1 MSPVTGRHAGP
12 TRRRTLVTASVVTAG
27 ALATS
32 ACQGLY
38 GMALPGSIGGPGTYQ
53 VSAVFRDVADLVPQ
67 SAVKVGD
74 VTVGSVRTIRV
85 DGWDALV
92 VMQIKDSVQLPANA
106 VADIQQTSL
115 LGEKYVAL
123 APPTTVVAQGRL
135 AHDAVIP
142 LARTGLAP
150 EVEQVLGA
158 LALLLNGGGVAQLKT
173 ITVELNKALSGREGV
188 VRDLIV
194 RLNVFIGTLDAQ
206 KSQVVRALDGLDRL
220 SALLAAQRQTIG
232 TAIDRIGPALG
243 VLADQQAQLTRML
256 TALAQLGTVG
266 TRVIA
271 ASTNATVA
279 DLAALRPI
287 LTTLNEAGANLPN
300 ALDLLVTYP
309 FTQGTVTAMKGDY
322 TNLSLRLRLN
332 LTDLYGMLV
341 GPSPGPSLPVPVPTT
356 PVPTPVPTSVPTSVP
371 TLPGLPLPTPTLTVP
386 PLTSGTS
393 GGSAFC
399 PPLCLSGVSARTTG
413 DPGYDPGLAALLVG
427 GYV

>member
-1 MSPVTGRHAGP
+1 MSPVSGRRARL
-12 TRRRTLVTASVVTAG
+12 TWRRVLATTSVVTAA

-32 ACQGLY
+32 GCQGLY
-38 GMALPGSIGGPGTYQ
+38 GVTLPGSIGGAGTYQ

-67 SAVKVGD
+67 SSVKVGD
-74 VTVGSVRTIRV
+74 ITVGSVRAIRV

-92 VMQIKDSVQLPANA
+92 VMQVKDSVRLPANA
-106 VADIQQTSL
+106 VADIEQTSL

-123 APPTTVVAQGRL
+123 GPPTTVPAHGRL
-135 AHDAVIP
+135 APGAVIP
-142 LARTGLAP
+142 MERTGLNP

-173 ITVELNKALSGREGV
+173 ITVELNKALSGREDV
-188 VRDLIV
+188 VRDLIA
-194 RLNVFIGTLDAQ
+194 RLNVFIGTLDTQ
-206 KSQVVRALDGLDRL
+206 KSQIVRALDALDRL
-220 SALLAAQRQTIG
+220 SARLAAQRATIG
-232 TAIDRIGPALG
+232 TAIDQIGPALG

-266 TRVIA
+266 TRVIT
-271 ASTNATVA
+271 ASTDATVA

-287 LTTLNEAGANLPN
+287 LTTLNQAGADLPN

-309 FTQGTVTAMKGDY
+309 FTQGTLAAMRGDY

-341 GPSPGPSLPVPVPTT
+341 GPSPGPPS
-356 PVPTPVPTSVPTSVP
+356 PVPTPLPSAPVPTPLPIPVPSP
-371 TLPGLPLPTPTLTVP
+371 TLPGVPLPTPTLTTP
-386 PLTSGTS
+386 PPPTATSGA
-393 GGSAFC
+393 GSLC
-399 PPLCLSGVSARTTG
+399 PPLCLSGVSMPTAAE
-413 DPGYDPGLAALLVG
+413 PGYDTGLAALLMG